1 MPDPKRDVERLIEDG
16 LIRYGG
22 GDLAG
27 ALSAWERALIQDP
40 GNLQAIGYVD
50 YVRQVFE
57 QLNRP
62 TRDELV
68 VPFGLG
74 HGDAPDY
81 QIEISPEPPDDDA
94 VSPSGKLQ
102 DGWPISSDDER
113 ETIERLYAQGEPPGT
128 LDLELDEPAGIETLS
143 GRMLEEAA
151 ARDEL
156 TPVHGTEVPTAI
168 GGVIPVA
175 PVAPAPVASVTPPP
189 LPPRARRESHA
200 ANAIAEALRATS
212 DSDAFDGPE
221 QEMTPGFLDAASS
234 TPGFEEDQA
243 EPTPGFSDA
252 SANSTDLKRPD
263 LGFVKPRLANTVRR
277 RPSEAPPVGGA
288 ERNSRGTEPPPA
300 GQPAVG
306 EGASTGV
313 PQPFAEGVRD
323 PARPTRDLERES
335 SRDLREATRE
345 AREASRDSLREHR
358 ETSRDASR
366 DAALDAPTQPRAS
379 RPRLP
384 SSESRS
390 SKPSIPMPAER
401 QSRPALAAS
410 LPPRRSSPSFPPSV
424 PGLPPLPGLSGPS
437 PAIPIEPAD
446 PSDSD
451 SGALSASEREPTR
464 PRRAVSAL
472 LAMSGVDT
480 AQPVATRSSA
490 GLLDPWSQLAEG
502 NSSGGEEYANLE
514 MAPFIEELPPA
525 PESSEVEARSGGA
538 GVRPETMTRDL
549 GLAGRY
555 KPREDL
561 KFGEESPTR
570 ELQRPGTE
578 DEEKT
583 QAWATPPGA
592 PIPTDALE
600 VLAAQIAPRLEREVP
615 PGETKDDRLRRR
627 ISTLVEVANE
637 YSRLGDTRRAVAA
650 ADLALGEDPDSALAQ
665 KLIHRNRDAIQ
676 TIFQGYL
683 GSLERRPSLARSLDA
698 LGGSPIG
705 ARAAFLLSRVDGHL
719 TYDEILDVSGMPR
732 LEAYRYLCQLLIRGI
747 LTVE

>member
-1 MPDPKRDVERLIEDG
+1 MPDLKRDVERLIEDG

-27 ALSAWERALIQDP
+27 ALAAWERALIQDP
-40 GNLQAIGYVD
+40 GNLQAIGYID

-102 DGWPISSDDER
+102 DGWPMSSDDER
-113 ETIERLYAQGEPPGT
+113 ETIERMYAGGEPPGT
-128 LDLELDEPAGIETLS
+128 LDLDLDEPAGIETLS
-143 GRMLEEAA
+143 GSLLEEAA
-151 ARDEL
+151 ARDDQRL
-156 TPVHGTEVPTAI
+156 ARGTEAPTAS
-168 GGVIPVA
+168 GGAIPVE
-175 PVAPAPVASVTPPP
+175 P
-189 LPPRARRESHA
+189 PPRAGQESDA
-200 ANAIAEALRATS
+200 NNAIAEALRATS
-212 DSDAFDGPE
+212 DSDGFDGPE
-221 QEMTPGFLDAASS
+221 QEITPGFLDAASS

-252 SANSTDLKRPD
+252 SSNSTGLKRPE
-263 LGFVKPRLANTVRR
+263 LGFVKPRLANTMRR
-277 RPSEAPPVGGA
+277 RPSEAPPLGGQ
-288 ERNSRGTEPPPA
+288 ERTSRASEPPA

-306 EGASTGV
+306 EGDSTGV
-313 PQPFAEGVRD
+313 PQPFAEGVRS
-323 PARPTRDLERES
+323 PARPTRDLARES

-345 AREASRDSLREHR
+345 AREASREHR
-358 ETSRDASR
+358 ETSRDV
-366 DAALDAPTQPRAS
+366 ALDAPTQPRAS
-379 RPRLP
+379 RPHLP
-384 SSESRS
+384 SPESRS
-390 SKPSIPMPAER
+390 SKPSIPVPAER

-410 LPPRRSSPSFPPSV
+410 LPPHRSSPSIPPGA
-424 PGLPPLPGLSGPS
+424 PGVPPLPGRSGP
-437 PAIPIEPAD
+437 PLAPPIEAAD
-446 PSDSD
+446 TSD

-472 LAMSGVDT
+472 LAMSAVDT
-480 AQPVATRSSA
+480 AQPVPTRSSV

-502 NSSGGEEYANLE
+502 NSAGGDQYANLE
-514 MAPFIEELPPA
+514 MAPFIEELPPSS
-525 PESSEVEARSGGA
+525 ESSEGEPRPGAPGARS
-538 GVRPETMTRDL
+538 ETMTRDL

-570 ELQRPGTE
+570 ELPRPGSE

-592 PIPTDALE
+592 PVPTDALE

-683 GSLERRPSLARSLDA
+683 GSLERRPSLARSLDV

-747 LTVE
+747 LIVE

>member
-1 MPDPKRDVERLIEDG
+1 VPDPKRDVERLIEDG

-27 ALSAWERALIQDP
+27 ALAAWERALIQEP
-40 GNLQAIGYVD
+40 GNLQAIGYID

-81 QIEISPEPPDDDA
+81 QIEISPEAPDDDA
-94 VSPSGKLQ
+94 VIPSGRLQ
-102 DGWPISSDDER
+102 DGWPIGSDDER
-113 ETIERLYAQGEPPGT
+113 ETIERLYAHSEPPGT
-128 LDLELDEPAGIETLS
+128 LDLELDEPASIETLS
-143 GRMLEEAA
+143 GDLLEEAA
-151 ARDEL
+151 ERDAEPL
-156 TPVHGTEVPTAI
+156 TGPVHGTEVPTQI
-168 GGVIPVA
+168 GGVIPS
-175 PVAPAPVASVTPPP
+175 PAATSPGRPAY
-189 LPPRARRESHA
+189 RARRESNA
-200 ANAIAEALRATS
+200 ANAIAEALRATEPA
-212 DSDAFDGPE
+212 DSDGFEGPE
-221 QEMTPGFLDAASS
+221 QELTPGFLDTASS
-234 TPGFEEDQA
+234 
-243 EPTPGFSDA
+243 TPGFSDA
-252 SANSTDLKRPD
+252 SSNSTDLKRPD
-263 LGFVKPRLANTVRR
+263 LGFVKPRLANTVQR
-277 RPSEAPPVGGA
+277 A
-288 ERNSRGTEPPPA
+288 SRGTQPPAA
-300 GQPAVG
+300 GQPSVDDA
-306 EGASTGV
+306 ASTGV
-313 PQPFAEGVRD
+313 PQPIPEASRQ
-323 PARPTRDLERES
+323 PRPTRDLARES
-335 SRDLREATRE
+335 ARDLREATRE
-345 AREASRDSLREHR
+345 AREASRDSREG
-358 ETSRDASR
+358 SRDSR
-366 DAALDAPTQPRAS
+366 DTASLDAPTQPRAS

-384 SSESRS
+384 ASDARS
-390 SKPSIPMPAER
+390 SKPGIPMPAER

-410 LPPRRSSPSFPPSV
+410 APRRAAPTSLPST
-424 PGLPPLPGLSGPS
+424 LPGLSGPS
-437 PAIPIEPAD
+437 PAVPVESTESAEP
-446 PSDSD
+446 D

-472 LAMSGVDT
+472 LAMSAAAGN
-480 AQPVATRSSA
+480 ARPVGKSEANRPGP

-502 NSSGGEEYANLE
+502 NSSGGDEYANLE
-514 MAPFIEELPPA
+514 MAPFIEELPP
-525 PESSEVEARSGGA
+525 SSESEGGEPA
-538 GVRPETMTRDL
+538 PLAPGARPETMTRDL

-570 ELQRPGTE
+570 ELPRPGTE

-583 QAWATPPGA
+583 QAWATAPGA
-592 PIPTDALE
+592 PVPTDALE
-600 VLAAQIAPRLEREVP
+600 VLTAQISPRLERDVP
-615 PGETKDDRLRRR
+615 PGESKDDRLRRR

-650 ADLALGEDPDSALAQ
+650 ADLALGEEPDSALAQ
-665 KLIHRNRDAIQ
+665 KLIHRNRDTIQ

-683 GSLERRPSLARSLDA
+683 GSLERRPSLARALDA
-698 LGGSPIG
+698 LGTSPIG